1 MGYNLE
7 KKMFALLIVAA
18 SVLSVSA
25 QPFSLTFT
33 GDVEVDFPESQNA
46 QNKDFASGKYE
57 IQTVADAFDVGV
69 PPGISQSGWDIKDMR
84 FQYDYANDALH
95 IGLNCFGVCGDADGD
110 GDEGRSGAV
119 LTDNGGVDLP
129 NFLNSETCAVA
140 IDVGTAGTNMPDGQF
155 DFALGYPAE
164 NNGDNVF
171 PCGNQFGSDCFGL
184 YRFNNAD
191 ASQTMVA
198 QIGKLF
204 LWDPNDATL
213 TQARANGWA
222 INHTPLT
229 TAQKPDLEWTLND
242 YNMILASDNIPPV
255 DSTGV
260 QEFEISL
267 ATFCGSF
274 QDDGVGEDSFP
285 NAGRATT
292 IRFPCQVFDACD
304 VCAGNGQTC
313 LDCAGTPFGQAQ
325 YDVCDVCNGNGRSC
339 LDCQGTPFGLAQ
351 YDVCNVCGGDGTTC
365 RDCAG
370 VPFGTSAYD
379 ACDVCNGDGQG
390 CRDCRGV
397 VAGTT
402 TYDVCN
408 VCGGDGTSCL
418 DCANTPF
425 GNANYDRCDV
435 CRPANDPARDSTCLD
450 CARVPNGPRVYDACD
465 VCGGDGTSCLDCQG
479 VVFGTSRYDQCDVCD
494 GDGQSCVPVPKPL
507 DLCARRNF
515 DRCELFPGDSFD
527 GVYPDDSGENL
538 AGKKYTATVAQDG
551 YVIFASEYST
561 TWSRLVPSDDRT
573 ELSVQDV
580 LAVPD
585 AHSCQKEDGG
595 LGFYTV
601 SWSHDCLVLQLDRKT
616 DSCSYRRSLWGNK
629 VSLLKK
635 PCRGPADGICSIQER
650 TVWTGK
656 DDEGA
661 RSWFVFGGND
671 AYVETHITATGER
684 TSFFGRIALNDKRQ
698 KGYSASSSSSSSSS
712 SWSSSSS
719 SSSSTSSTSLSSLSS
734 SNSTT
739 STSSSS
745 SSSSSTSTSSL
756 WENRKRD
763 ISSSSSSSSRSSGE
777 LTFANDILALTEFGS
792 DPPAR
797 ECSVAQNTG
806 FFRAR
811 GLQLTS
817 DELTEGTYSAL
828 HGVYDRSHRIK
839 YDETSTTSDSDLP
852 TYNPLHH
859 VPGNGIRSDSWVV
872 DD

>member
-304 VCAGNGQTC
+304 VCAGDGQSC

-325 YDVCDVCNGNGRSC
+325 YDVCDVCNGNGQSC

-351 YDVCNVCGGDGTTC
+351 FDVCNVCGGDGTTC

-435 CRPANDPARDSTCLD
+435 C
-450 CARVPNGPRVYDACD
+450 
-465 VCGGDGTSCLDCQG
+465 
-479 VVFGTSRYDQCDVCD
+479 D

-551 YVIFASEYST
+551 YVIFASE
-561 TWSRLVPSDDRT
+561 
-573 ELSVQDV
+573 
-580 LAVPD
+580 
-585 AHSCQKEDGG
+585 
-595 LGFYTV
+595 
-601 SWSHDCLVLQLDRKT
+601 
-616 DSCSYRRSLWGNK
+616 
-629 VSLLKK
+629 
-635 PCRGPADGICSIQER
+635 
-650 TVWTGK
+650 
-656 DDEGA
+656 
-661 RSWFVFGGND
+661 
-671 AYVETHITATGER
+671 
-684 TSFFGRIALNDKRQ
+684 
-698 KGYSASSSSSSSSS
+698 
-712 SWSSSSS
+712 
-719 SSSSTSSTSLSSLSS
+719 
-734 SNSTT
+734 
-739 STSSSS
+739 
-745 SSSSSTSTSSL
+745 
-756 WENRKRD
+756 
-763 ISSSSSSSSRSSGE
+763 
-777 LTFANDILALTEFGS
+777 
-792 DPPAR
+792 
-797 ECSVAQNTG
+797 
-806 FFRAR
+806 
-811 GLQLTS
+811 
-817 DELTEGTYSAL
+817 
-828 HGVYDRSHRIK
+828 
-839 YDETSTTSDSDLP
+839 
-852 TYNPLHH
+852 
-859 VPGNGIRSDSWVV
+859 
-872 DD
+872 

>member
-274 QDDGVGEDSFP
+274 QDDGVGEDSLP
-285 NAGRATT
+285 NGPNRYD
-292 IRFPCQVFDACD
+292 VCD
-304 VCAGNGQTC
+304 VCAGNGQSC
-313 LDCAGTPFGQAQ
+313 LDCAGTPFGQ
-325 YDVCDVCNGNGRSC
+325 
-339 LDCQGTPFGLAQ
+339 AQ

-379 ACDVCNGDGQG
+379 ACDVC
-390 CRDCRGV
+390 
-397 VAGTT
+397 
-402 TYDVCN
+402 
-408 VCGGDGTSCL
+408 GGDGT
-418 DCANTPF
+418 T
-425 GNANYDRCDV
+425 
-435 CRPANDPARDSTCLD
+435 CR
-450 CARVPNGPRVYDACD
+450 
-465 VCGGDGTSCLDCQG
+465 DCQG

-494 GDGQSCVPVPKPL
+494 GDGTSCLPVPKPL

-573 ELSVQDV
+573 
-580 LAVPD
+580 
-585 AHSCQKEDGG
+585 
-595 LGFYTV
+595 
-601 SWSHDCLVLQLDRKT
+601 
-616 DSCSYRRSLWGNK
+616 
-629 VSLLKK
+629 
-635 PCRGPADGICSIQER
+635 
-650 TVWTGK
+650 
-656 DDEGA
+656 
-661 RSWFVFGGND
+661 
-671 AYVETHITATGER
+671 
-684 TSFFGRIALNDKRQ
+684 
-698 KGYSASSSSSSSSS
+698 
-712 SWSSSSS
+712 
-719 SSSSTSSTSLSSLSS
+719 
-734 SNSTT
+734 
-739 STSSSS
+739 
-745 SSSSSTSTSSL
+745 
-756 WENRKRD
+756 
-763 ISSSSSSSSRSSGE
+763 
-777 LTFANDILALTEFGS
+777 
-792 DPPAR
+792 
-797 ECSVAQNTG
+797 
-806 FFRAR
+806 
-811 GLQLTS
+811 
-817 DELTEGTYSAL
+817 
-828 HGVYDRSHRIK
+828 
-839 YDETSTTSDSDLP
+839 
-852 TYNPLHH
+852 
-859 VPGNGIRSDSWVV
+859 
-872 DD
+872 